1 MNNITK
7 KDIFDLLF
15 RVLFSTI
22 FVGLGGEHIFSD
34 LLIQNLMPE
43 WVPAPRI
50 VSIICGII
58 LITGGGLIIAGA
70 YLRFAAM
77 IIGLFVIVVTIT
89 VHLPCLFFTP
99 QDIPEN
105 ASWMWT
111 VLQRSNFVKNLCLLG
126 VCLNLWYYEPQKLS
140 YTYFIKNK
148 QH

>member
-70 YLRFAAM
+70 YLRFAAL

-99 QDIPEN
+99 QDISEN